1 MMSKL
6 KLPQNHNLSPLTV
19 IFQKILQ
26 QQQQQQQHFLLT
38 QIIYKAMIHEYTE
51 YKILK
56 IE

>member
-26 QQQQQQQHFLLT
+26 QQQLFLLT

-51 YKILK
+51 YKISK

>member
-19 IFQKILQ
+19 IFQNIL
-26 QQQQQQQHFLLT
+26 QQQQHFLLT
-38 QIIYKAMIHEYTE
+38 QIIYKAMVHEYTE
-51 YKILK
+51 YKISK

>member
-19 IFQKILQ
+19 IFQKIL
-26 QQQQQQQHFLLT
+26 QQQQQQHFLLT